1 MNTKSSTLN
10 CYKAEIY
17 WKGQLNRLSTM
28 ATSKSKAKQNFI
40 AQLAKLLNLQITIV
54 AGNFKRN
61 PDHCKIQ
68 KEN

>member
-1 MNTKSSTLN
+1 MTTKTLVLN

-17 WKGQLNRLSTM
+17 WKGQLNRLSTI
-28 ATSKSKAKQNFI
+28 ATSESKAKQNLI

-54 AGNFKRN
+54 ASNFKRN

-68 KEN
+68 KE